1 MQEYVKMLI
10 LIITWIVL
18 SENNSKTTTDVYNK
32 TGKFLKHYG
41 ECKKPYIRV
50 HIIWFNSTED

>member
-18 SENNSKTTTDVYNK
+18 SENSSKTTTDVYNK
-32 TGKFLKHYG
+32 TGKFL
-41 ECKKPYIRV
+41 
-50 HIIWFNSTED
+50 